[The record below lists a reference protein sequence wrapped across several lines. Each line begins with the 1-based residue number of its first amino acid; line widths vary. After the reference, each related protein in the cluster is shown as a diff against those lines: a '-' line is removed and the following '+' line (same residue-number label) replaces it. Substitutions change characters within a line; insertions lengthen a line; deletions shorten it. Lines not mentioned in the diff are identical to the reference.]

1 MRIPK
6 AHPISWILLLITT
19 LAILMTSV
27 SRIILPTLLPAI
39 MEEYNWSA
47 TEAGFL
53 NSAMFIGAF
62 LGATFFGILSDII
75 GSGYKRGW
83 TWVLTMIVA
92 AIGGIF
98 TAMCT
103 TVNAMRGALAI
114 LGLGTGGS
122 EPVNVAII
130 GEWWP
135 KEHRGF
141 AIGVHHTG
149 FPIGQF
155 VGPILI
161 SMILAWG
168 TWHDAFTFIPLLAI
182 PIIILQLVVGT
193 DKNQQKV
200 FKWIEEHKMTKPLDD
215 VEANQPKPSFKDA
228 IKNVGVCVK
237 NKNCVLAIIT
247 TFIFLWC
254 EAAITTFMTLQLTT
268 VAGVSLAVA
277 AIVSGAS
284 GLTGWIGQIGWGTLS
299 DSIGR
304 KFAVK
309 IINAGWFVA
318 TIACIFINSEMAGWL
333 ILIFWGLFRNS
344 PFPVIYALLIDSL
357 PKSAG
362 SSMGLM
368 IGFALGLS
376 GFLAAPISGWII
388 SSYGFTIHY
397 IVLGIMLLLA
407 YIPLS
412 MIKETVIKNPSEV

>member
-1 MRIPK
+1 MKMKMPK
-6 AHPISWILLLITT
+6 AHPISWMLLLITT
-19 LAILMTSV
+19 LAILMTSI

-39 MEEYNWSA
+39 MEEYNWNA

-83 TWVLTMIVA
+83 TWVMTMIVA

-103 TVNAMRGALAI
+103 TVNAMRAALAV
-114 LGLGTGGS
+114 LGCGTGGS

-155 VGPILI
+155 VGPVLI
-161 SMILAWG
+161 SMILAVG
-168 TWHDAFTFIPLLAI
+168 TWHNAFTFIPLLAI
-182 PIIILQLVVGT
+182 PIIILQLIVGT
-193 DKNQQKV
+193 DKNQKKV
-200 FKWIEEHKMTKPLDD
+200 YAWIDAHKMTKPLD
-215 VEANQPKPSFKDA
+215 ETSSNLPKPSFKEA
-228 IKNVGVCVK
+228 VKNVGVCIK
-237 NKNCVLAIIT
+237 NRNCVLAIIT
-247 TFIFLWC
+247 TFVFLWC

-268 VAGVSLAVA
+268 VAGVSLTAA

-299 DSIGR
+299 DTIGR
-304 KFAVK
+304 KVAVK
-309 IINAGWFVA
+309 IINAGFAIA
-318 TIACIFINSEMAGWL
+318 TIACIFINSEMSGWI

-344 PFPVIYALLIDSL
+344 PYPVIYALLLDSL
-357 PKSAG
+357 
-362 SSMGLM
+362 
-368 IGFALGLS
+368 
-376 GFLAAPISGWII
+376 
-388 SSYGFTIHY
+388 
-397 IVLGIMLLLA
+397 
-407 YIPLS
+407 
-412 MIKETVIKNPSEV
+412 

>member
-1 MRIPK
+1 MKMPK
-6 AHPISWILLLITT
+6 AHPISWMLLLITT
-19 LAILMTSV
+19 LAILMTSI

-39 MEEYNWSA
+39 MEEYNWNA

-83 TWVLTMIVA
+83 TWVMTMIVA

-103 TVNAMRGALAI
+103 TVNAMRAALAV
-114 LGLGTGGS
+114 LGCGTGGS

-155 VGPILI
+155 VGPVLI
-161 SMILAWG
+161 SMILAVG
-168 TWHDAFTFIPLLAI
+168 TWHNAFTFIPLLAI
-182 PIIILQLVVGT
+182 PIIILQLIVGT
-193 DKNQQKV
+193 DKNQKKV
-200 FKWIEEHKMTKPLDD
+200 YAWIDAHKMTKPLD
-215 VEANQPKPSFKDA
+215 ETSSNLPKPSFKEA
-228 IKNVGVCVK
+228 VKNVGVCIK
-237 NKNCVLAIIT
+237 NRNCVLAIIT
-247 TFIFLWC
+247 TFVFLWC

-268 VAGVSLAVA
+268 VAGVSLTAA

-299 DSIGR
+299 DTIGR
-304 KFAVK
+304 KVAVK
-309 IINAGWFVA
+309 IINAGFAIA
-318 TIACIFINSEMAGWL
+318 TIACIFINSEMSGWI

-344 PFPVIYALLIDSL
+344 PYPVIYALLLDSL

-376 GFLAAPISGWII
+376 GFLAAPTAGWII
-388 SSYGFTIHY
+388 QNYGFTMHY

-412 MIKETVIKNPSEV
+412 MIKETVVKES